1 MNEFIIRQISNGWV
15 LQGPRHE
22 EDLGTAGIQAELFL
36 ATIHAVADI
45 LTTWQAMGFI
55 KAAIRAEEKYGGKNA

>member
-1 MNEFIIRQISNGWV
+1 MNGFIIKEISDGWV

-22 EDLGTAGIQAELFL
+22 ESEGTAGFQAELFL

-45 LTTWQAMGFI
+45 LETWQTLGFI
-55 KAAIRAEEKYGGKNA
+55 KAAIRAKEKYGGG